1 MKTSR
6 QVTGKKGEDEACDYL
21 VGIGHTILERNWR
34 SSHLELD
41 IISIVHNEL
50 HIVEVKSR
58 TAPVMAA
65 PEANVDRRKMSRM
78 VAAAKAYLHD
88 RDRAALPVDTE
99 IFFDVLTVVFD
110 GPEFEIEYY
119 PQAFI
124 PIYA

>member
-6 QVTGKKGEDEACDYL
+6 QITGKRGEEQACDYL
-21 VGIGHTILERNWR
+21 CGIGHTIVERNWR
-34 SSHLELD
+34 NAHLELD
-41 IISIVHNEL
+41 IISMIHNEL
-50 HIVEVKSR
+50 HIVEVKTR

-65 PEANVDRRKMSRM
+65 PEINVDSRKRKRM

-88 RDRAALPVDTE
+88 KDRIMLPRDTE